1 MGDKNFEE
9 LDPLF
14 TNGKQ
19 MGTAVA
25 VDASNVGLLK
35 QYFSEQKW
43 DYDLLKESLGKT
55 LKHLIMNIQLT
66 HLTRIV
72 GTISTQYYLESE
84 NYVPE
89 RLSKRID
96 EATSS
101 MMESGL
107 HQFFTSYAH
116 FRDGLHLRAFNGQQ
130 DDDDHEQALTI
141 EQLIRPMKLIFCL
154 WGVALTIFTVEIV
167 VFKWNQL
174 RRRFSRRVFEIFNP
188 FSM

>member
-1 MGDKNFEE
+1 MY
-9 LDPLF
+9 

-19 MGTAVA
+19 MGIAFA
-25 VDASNVGLLK
+25 VDASNIGLLK
-35 QYFSEQKW
+35 QHFSEQKY
-43 DYDLLKESLGKT
+43 DYDLLKESLVKT
-55 LKHLIMNIQLT
+55 LKNLIMNIQLT
-66 HLTRIV
+66 HLTRIE
-72 GTISTQYYLESE
+72 GTINTQYYLESE

-101 MMESGL
+101 LMESGL

-116 FRDGLHLRAFNGQQ
+116 FRDDLHLREFNGQQ
-130 DDDDHEQALTI
+130 DDDDDYEQALTI